1 MANRGTRHTPEVIA
15 EARRLIAEGKHTR
28 EVAEILGCSCGSVS
42 RWAHPQDKFCPS
54 CRKRLPDVK
63 GMRFC
68 AYCGS
73 DIRSKQT
80 KLAEDLGKVLDRIST
95 YYPANLRDEAVIALN
110 NAIDYLNKEDR

>member
-42 RWAHPQDKFCPS
+42 RWAHPYDKFCPS
-54 CRKRLPDVK
+54 CRKKLPDIK
-63 GMRFC
+63 NMRFC

-73 DIRSKQT
+73 DIRSEAVKAAEG
-80 KLAEDLGKVLDRIST
+80 LAHVLDRIST
-95 YYPANLRDEAVIALN
+95 YYPANLRDEAVAAIN
-110 NAIDYLNKEDR
+110 KAIDILNKEAR